1 MKEKHSHSLQFV
13 RHFEHPGHI
22 HGYDT
27 QTSVTGRHRH
37 RMRGRT
43 SPPEGTGYGH
53 VHYYEGTT
61 SYDDG
66 HVHHYK
72 GWTGPPIP
80 LPNGNHYHEFSG
92 QTTYD
97 DGHIHYYRGV
107 RAKRLDE
114 TEGNEQRDHG
124 WAVRVFSTALFHVYI
139 LLERPFPP
147 VWGLKG

>member
-1 MKEKHSHSLQFV
+1 
-13 RHFEHPGHI
+13 
-22 HGYDT
+22 
-27 QTSVTGRHRH
+27 
-37 RMRGRT
+37 MRGRT

-66 HVHHYK
+66 HVHHYR

-97 DGHIHYYRGV
+97 DGHIHYYRGGTSE
-107 RAKRLDE
+107 AF
-114 TEGNEQRDHG
+114 G
-124 WAVRVFSTALFHVYI
+124 
-139 LLERPFPP
+139 
-147 VWGLKG
+147 